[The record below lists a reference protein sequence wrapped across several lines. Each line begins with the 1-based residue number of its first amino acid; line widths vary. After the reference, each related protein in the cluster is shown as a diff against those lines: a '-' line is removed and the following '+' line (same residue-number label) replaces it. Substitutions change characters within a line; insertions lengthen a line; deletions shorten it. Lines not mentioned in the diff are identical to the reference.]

1 MYATWS
7 IAQLKGELRKRE
19 ASTSGK
25 KAALVER

>member
-7 IAQLKGELRKRE
+7 VTQLKHELRKRE
-19 ASTSGK
+19 ASTIGK